1 MVRFL
6 KQYYPLRG
14 VILFTGETL
23 LIFTSVLLATVVRFV
38 GVDYLVTNF
47 WTLLPKAV
55 LIIAVCQLV
64 FHYADFY
71 DLQASGC
78 PLRLALRL
86 IQSLGVASIILAF
99 VYYCAPDM
107 VVGRGI
113 FLIGISFI
121 AILTYGWR
129 FLTYLL
135 FQTKSFSQKIL
146 IVGSGNLARHVA
158 QEVLVRKDFAFEI
171 LGFVD
176 KDPGKVGQTI
186 LNPTII
192 GTYDQLCDI
201 AERHIPATLVVAI
214 DDRRDGFPL
223 DELLTCKMRG
233 MAIEDH
239 STFLEKLTGKLM
251 VENLNPS
258 HLIFSDGFKKSKI
271 MMTTRRL
278 IEIFLSLAGLIILS
292 PLILLVSILIKIDS
306 QGPVFFRQ
314 ERVGENG
321 KIFNVYKFRS
331 MRSDAEDHTGPIWAG
346 ENDPRITRV
355 GRHIRKS
362 RIDEVPQLWN
372 VLKGDMSFIGPRPE
386 RPCFVEELTK
396 MIPYYTQRHS
406 VKPGISG
413 WAQIKYSYGAS
424 VEDALEKLKYEL
436 YYIKNMSPFFDLF
449 ILFET
454 VKIVLF
460 GRGAR

>member
-23 LIFTSVLLATVVRFV
+23 LIFTSILLATVVRFV
-38 GVDYLVTNF
+38 GADYLVTNF
-47 WTLLPKAV
+47 WILLPKVV

-64 FHYADFY
+64 FHYTDFY
-71 DLQASGC
+71 DLQATGC

-99 VYYCAPDM
+99 IYYCAPDM

-135 FQTKSFSQKIL
+135 FQTKRLSQKII

-158 QEVLVRKDFAFEI
+158 QEILARENFALEI
-171 LGFVD
+171 VGFVD

-186 LNPTII
+186 LNPMII
-192 GTYDQLCDI
+192 GTYDQLGDI
-201 AERHIPATLVVAI
+201 AKRHIPATLVVAI
-214 DDRRDGFPL
+214 DDRRGGFPL
-223 DELLTCKMRG
+223 DELLACKMQG
-233 MAIEDH
+233 IAIEDH
-239 STFLEKLTGKLM
+239 ITFLEKLTGKLM

-271 MMTTRRL
+271 MVTTRRL
-278 IEIFLSLAGLIILS
+278 IEIFLSLAGLIILW
-292 PLILLVSILIKIDS
+292 PLILLVSILIKMDS
-306 QGPVFFRQ
+306 QGPVLFKQ

-321 KIFNVYKFRS
+321 KIFNIYKFRS
-331 MRSDAEDHTGPIWAG
+331 MRSDAESHTGPIWAG
-346 ENDPRITRV
+346 EHDPRITRV
-355 GRHIRKS
+355 GRHIRKF
-362 RIDEVPQLWN
+362 RIDEIPQLWN

-386 RPCFVEELTK
+386 RPCFVEELSKT
-396 MIPYYTQRHS
+396 IPYYSQRHS
-406 VKPGISG
+406 VKPGITG

-436 YYIKNMSPFFDLF
+436 YYIKHMSPLFDLF

>member
-1 MVRFL
+1 MIRLL
-6 KQYYPLRG
+6 KQYYTIRG
-14 VILFTGETL
+14 IILFTGETL
-23 LIFTSVLLATVVRFV
+23 LIFTSILLATIVRFV
-38 GVDYLVTNF
+38 GADYLITNF
-47 WTLLPKAV
+47 WILLPKIV

-64 FHYADFY
+64 FHYTDFY
-71 DLQASGC
+71 DLQATAC
-78 PLRLALRL
+78 PLKLALRI

-99 VYYCAPDM
+99 IYYCAPNM

-121 AILTYGWR
+121 AILTHGWR
-129 FLTYLL
+129 FLTCLL
-135 FQTKSFSQKIL
+135 FQIKGFSQKIL

-158 QEVLVRKDFAFEI
+158 QEVLARKDSAFEI

-176 KDPGKVGQTI
+176 KDPGKVGQTV
-186 LNPTII
+186 LNPKIV

-214 DDRRDGFPL
+214 DDRRNSFPL
-223 DELLTCKMRG
+223 NELLTCKMQG
-233 MAIEDH
+233 ITIEDY

-271 MMTTRRL
+271 MLAIRRL
-278 IEIFLSLAGLIILS
+278 TEIFLSLAGLIILS
-292 PLILLVSILIKIDS
+292 PLILLVSIVIKIDS
-306 QGPVFFRQ
+306 QGPVFFEQ

-321 KIFNVYKFRS
+321 RTFNIYKFRS
-331 MRSDAEDHTGPIWAG
+331 MRSDAESHTGPIWAI

-355 GRHIRKS
+355 GRHIRKF
-362 RIDEVPQLWN
+362 RIDEIPQLWN

-386 RPCFVEELTK
+386 RLCFVEELTK
-396 MIPYYTQRHS
+396 MIPYYSQRHS
-406 VKPGISG
+406 VKPGITG
-413 WAQIKYSYGAS
+413 WAQTKYPYGAS
-424 VEDALEKLKYEL
+424 VKDALEKLKYEL

-454 VKIVLF
+454 VKIVLS
-460 GRGAR
+460 GKGAR